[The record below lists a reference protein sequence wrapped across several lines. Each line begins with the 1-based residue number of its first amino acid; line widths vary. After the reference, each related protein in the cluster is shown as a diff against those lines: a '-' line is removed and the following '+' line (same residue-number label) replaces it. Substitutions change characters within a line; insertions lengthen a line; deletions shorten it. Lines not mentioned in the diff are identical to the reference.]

1 MLDGQII
8 SLHDPSGLT
17 YKIIIYIFLHTD
29 MWVLRTFTLQ
39 PPEDLPHKSEET
51 VTSIQVLS
59 APERHLS
66 TIISHD
72 PSRE

>member
-1 MLDGQII
+1 MLDGQIAYMI
-8 SLHDPSGLT
+8 PGCQHM
-17 YKIIIYIFLHTD
+17 YTD
-29 MWVLRTFTLQ
+29 MWVLRTFTPQ

-51 VTSIQVLS
+51 VSSIQILS

-66 TIISHD
+66 MIISHD